1 MATSECTGADRLSG
15 ADRAS
20 RSAETADLAIGG
32 LIHQLSEVISAVGSY
47 RADAEDGIGWVSLD
61 RALCSLHSAVVA
73 LEEFGADRAQAPA
86 CIAVAGS
93 DRSGA

>member
-1 MATSECTGADRLSG
+1 MSTSDWTGADEPSG
-15 ADRAS
+15 ANRTS
-20 RSAETADLAIGG
+20 RSGDVAIDT

-47 RADAEDGIGWVSLD
+47 RPDVTDGIGWVSLD

-86 CIAVAGS
+86 RISVAS
-93 DRSGA
+93 SERSGL

>member
-1 MATSECTGADRLSG
+1 MATSDWTEADEPSG

-20 RSAETADLAIGG
+20 RSGDVAIDT

-47 RADAEDGIGWVSLD
+47 RPDVTDGIGWVSLD

-86 CIAVAGS
+86 RIAVASS
-93 DRSGA
+93 DRSGI